1 MAGAPSTE
9 GDEPLFSVRP
19 YSIQNLIDLFAD
31 IAGATVDAVAGK
43 THLVFF
49 EGYFQDASIGAKT
62 IVVEAEYVDHDY
74 LEDFAAYYVRCFEDY
89 DRKCV
94 RMHFFNHPFSETDF
108 RALLSGDESKL
119 SVEQLQRSYLG
130 FIVTKP
136 FPHAFVGRT
145 CLKTYGDDGGRR
157 RYLNVRPCTASL
169 FGIELEVDSLAFQ
182 EQDRVVSA
190 CATSALWS
198 AFHATSALFQHS
210 LPSPVDITRQ
220 AAEHSPVRSRVFPHS
235 DGLLVEQMAFA
246 IRRVGLEPL
255 YIQGDPEDPEEP
267 GDVRVTARVL
277 RSSVHA
283 YSSFGI
289 PLILLTGL
297 IGPDGKH
304 IGSHAC
310 TITGFSVGATLNLTD
325 PRTVLS
331 SDRIDKLYVHDDQVG
346 PFARMELIEQDGL
359 VGLTTSWGLPGL
371 RGVIAVPFALLVPL
385 YNKIRI
391 PFSNA
396 IKLIKALDRGLSL
409 LRGAPGNPLQL
420 QQERLEWDVR
430 LTSINEFKASI
441 VTASHLTQEQKV
453 SIRLLPMPR
462 FLWRATASTS
472 AGVMMD
478 VLIDATDINHGR
490 FIRYFHVS
498 ENSLHAALEELQ
510 HVSPQQLQGSG
521 APQQVVAIF
530 LGLLGFLDRLNEPL
544 SPR

>member
-346 PFARMELIEQDGL
+346 PFARMELIEQTGL